1 MSRTLTQ
8 NQVDT
13 LERVA
18 GNCGWKVIDYAGRA
32 MYGNTCLGVVL
43 PEANIFKFATIVHEQ
58 DVELAMLLAT
68 SIAKID
74 SMGRD
79 NIVLYFE
86 YVSVAGTSLE
96 EADDDY

>member
-1 MSRTLTQ
+1 
-8 NQVDT
+8 
-13 LERVA
+13 
-18 GNCGWKVIDYAGRA
+18 

-43 PEANIFKFATIVHEQ
+43 PEANIFKFAAIVHEQ
-58 DVELAMLLAT
+58 DAELAMLLAT

-96 EADDDY
+96 ETDDDY

>member
-8 NQVDT
+8 NQVNT

-18 GNCGWKVIDYAGRA
+18 DIYSWKVIDYAGRA

-43 PEANIFKFATIVHEQ
+43 PEANIFKFAAIVHEQ
-58 DVELAMLLAT
+58 DAELAMFLAS

-96 EADDDY
+96 ETDDDY